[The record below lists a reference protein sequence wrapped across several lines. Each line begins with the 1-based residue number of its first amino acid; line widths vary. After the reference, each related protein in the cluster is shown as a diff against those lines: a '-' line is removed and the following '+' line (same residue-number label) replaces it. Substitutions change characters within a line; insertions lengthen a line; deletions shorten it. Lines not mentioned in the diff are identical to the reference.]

1 METRRGD
8 SLMQKLIDAVVN
20 QIRSDV
26 NSGDLTAVEELIRT
40 LDYDRLLNFLPED
53 QWINHPKDD
62 HGQV

>member
-1 METRRGD
+1 MGRRRGD
-8 SLMQKLIDAVVN
+8 GVMQKLIDAVVN

-62 HGQV
+62 HGQI